1 MCAALFSTDDR
12 QAPLAGLITRRLLHL
27 SEGLST
33 VHGHERQTMLD
44 IMERVVWSRSGEEP
58 TMSQET
64 RRQALEASALVHP
77 NPEAVSAALFV
88 AGDPFFFALDKVQ
101 VKYEMLRSHVVDGIS
116 VTDAAAAHGY
126 SRGGFYLV
134 TAAFAERGM
143 AGLVDERRGR
153 RGPLRVTDE
162 IVEFLRSAPAESSGA
177 ALVGEVERRFG
188 VALHKRTVERAR
200 R

>member
-1 MCAALFSTDDR
+1 VGCFPAEPA
-12 QAPLAGLITRRLLHL
+12 
-27 SEGLST
+27 
-33 VHGHERQTMLD
+33 V
-44 IMERVVWSRSGEEP
+44 SR
-58 TMSQET
+58 ET
-64 RRQALEASALVHP
+64 RREALEASGLVHP

-162 IVEFLRSAPAESSGA
+162 IVAFLRSAPVESSGA

>member
-1 MCAALFSTDDR
+1 
-12 QAPLAGLITRRLLHL
+12 
-27 SEGLST
+27 
-33 VHGHERQTMLD
+33 MLD
-44 IMERVVWSRSGEEP
+44 IMEGGVWCGPGEEP

-64 RRQALEASALVHP
+64 RRQALEGSALLHP
-77 NPEAVSAALFV
+77 NPEAVSAALF
-88 AGDPFFFALDKVQ
+88 AGGDPFFFALDKVQ
-101 VKYEMLRSHVVDGIS
+101 VKYEMLRAHVVDGIS